1 MIKIQQTLACACANP
16 NLVEVVT
23 VADVDAEKRVDGSL
37 VQTLK
42 LKFGNKVTF
51 LFRLGAQGLVKILKL
66 KIRRDYEAEL

>member
-1 MIKIQQTLACACANP
+1 MTLFCEYANSK
-16 NLVEVVT
+16 LVEVAT

-51 LFRLGAQGLVKILKL
+51 LFRLGAQGLVQILKL